1 MPLNQTPLYE
11 EHVKLTAKIVPFAG
25 WEMPVLYK
33 SIIDEHNAVRSSV
46 GIFDAGH
53 MGVIDIWGSDSL
65 IFLLKIGT
73 NNAAKL
79 GENEIQYS
87 ILCNEQGGAIDDI
100 LVYRL
105 KNKFRIVA
113 NASNTEK
120 VLKHFESTAKSLKV
134 SIHHQKDLH
143 ILSLQGPKSHELV
156 KNFTNKKNTCQKMD
170 GLLVSRTGYTGEDG
184 FELFAPKEKCVQIW
198 NNLINR
204 GAIPCGLGARDT
216 LRLEAGL
223 PLYGHEYNEETTPLE
238 VGYGWAVKFDDHD
251 FIGKKALLKQ
261 TQEGLKKK
269 LVGLKF
275 HDKAIPRQG
284 VKIYSGDKE
293 IGVVT
298 SGTFS
303 PSLKIPVALGFV
315 TPEFAKIGNIVEAE
329 IRDKKFQA
337 VVSSKKLL

>member
-156 KNFTNKKNTCQKMD
+156 KNFTNK
-170 GLLVSRTGYTGEDG
+170 
-184 FELFAPKEKCVQIW
+184 W
-198 NNLINR
+198 
-204 GAIPCGLGARDT
+204 
-216 LRLEAGL
+216 
-223 PLYGHEYNEETTPLE
+223 
-238 VGYGWAVKFDDHD
+238 
-251 FIGKKALLKQ
+251 
-261 TQEGLKKK
+261 
-269 LVGLKF
+269 
-275 HDKAIPRQG
+275 
-284 VKIYSGDKE
+284 
-293 IGVVT
+293 
-298 SGTFS
+298 
-303 PSLKIPVALGFV
+303 
-315 TPEFAKIGNIVEAE
+315 
-329 IRDKKFQA
+329 
-337 VVSSKKLL
+337 KKLL